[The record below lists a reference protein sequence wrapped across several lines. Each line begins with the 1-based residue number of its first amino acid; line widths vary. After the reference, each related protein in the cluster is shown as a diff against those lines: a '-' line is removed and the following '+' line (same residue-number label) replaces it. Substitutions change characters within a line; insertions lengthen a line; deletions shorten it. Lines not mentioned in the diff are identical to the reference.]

1 MNRIPE
7 WRRLAARFPH
17 ITRKLPQDFE
27 PVDLIQMSQA
37 IPLSPTERDMAQFLL
52 HVWNRYDHP
61 FQLDQVLGWDNN
73 HLQVFL
79 DWFSGKL
86 FGEPVRYF

>member
-7 WRRLAARFPH
+7 WRQLADRFPL
-17 ITRKLPQDFE
+17 IVRKLPEDFK
-27 PVDLIQMSQA
+27 PIDLDEMRKM
-37 IPLSPTERDMAQFLL
+37 IPLSPAEHDMAQFLL
-52 HVWNRYDHP
+52 HVWNRYDYP
-61 FQLDQVLGWDNN
+61 FQLDQVLGWDNP

-86 FGEPVRYF
+86 FGVPVRYF